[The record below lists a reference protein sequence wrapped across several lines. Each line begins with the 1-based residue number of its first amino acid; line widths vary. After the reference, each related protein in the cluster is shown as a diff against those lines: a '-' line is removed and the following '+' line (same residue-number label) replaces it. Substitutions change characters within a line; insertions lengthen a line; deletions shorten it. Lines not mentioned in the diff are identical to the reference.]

1 MVADRLARCGC
12 RRRHKL
18 TVKSEVCLSALLL
31 ALCAA
36 GCAVTPTSNVNEF
49 AHQSANNSFDG
60 FAPAVGANALVL
72 PVAHDHQTRRD
83 SCGAHVLASVIN
95 YWRLPAAPTTGEAI
109 YAAHPPTSP
118 DGYTIAEVLTLARAN
133 GLLANGVRLPAEGL
147 IRELESGRP
156 VLVAIRVPSVFVQSI
171 TYPGAN
177 APVIGRAGDFITSRV
192 GRVSEVTGLEM
203 VDHYVLVVGYDAER
217 FVVVEPVMG
226 YRTMSRETLA
236 RYRRPFENA
245 SIVFSASQTSVST
258 TPAEQLAPG

>member
-1 MVADRLARCGC
+1 M
-12 RRRHKL
+12 
-18 TVKSEVCLSALLL
+18 LLL

-49 AHQSANNSFDG
+49 ALQSANNSFDG

-95 YWRLPAAPTTGEAI
+95 YWRASAAPITGEAI
-109 YAAHPPTSP
+109 YAAHPPASP
-118 DGYTIAEVLTLARAN
+118 DGYTIAEVLTLARTN
-133 GLLANGVRLPAEGL
+133 GLMANGVRLPAEGL

-156 VLVAIRVPSVFVQSI
+156 VLVAIRVPSVFVQSL

-236 RYRRPFENA
+236 RFRRPFENA
-245 SIVFSASQTSVST
+245 SIVFSASQTSAAQA
-258 TPAEQLAPG
+258 PAQQLAPG